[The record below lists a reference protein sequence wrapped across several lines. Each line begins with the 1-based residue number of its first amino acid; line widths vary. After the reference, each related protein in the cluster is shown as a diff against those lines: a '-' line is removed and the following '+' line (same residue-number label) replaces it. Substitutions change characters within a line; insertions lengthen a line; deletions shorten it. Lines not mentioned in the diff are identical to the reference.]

1 MKKVLRIF
9 LWLIVVAVFG
19 GTIAYLYDKSREKP
33 MEYETQQAFKTDI
46 VKKTVATGSVMPR
59 KEIEIK
65 PQVSGI
71 IQKLYVQPGTYVKEG
86 QLLAKVKII
95 PNMISLNEAETRL
108 EKARIQFRKAEADY
122 ERYKKLFE
130 QQVIPESQFQDYQ
143 VTLRSA
149 KEEVKA
155 AESNLSL
162 IKEGV
167 RKESDN
173 TSNTLIRSTIEG
185 MVLDVPVE
193 IGNSVIES
201 NNFNAGTTIASVA
214 DMSDMVFEGDVDE
227 TEVGRI
233 KEGMPIR
240 LTIGAIED
248 QKFDAVLEYISPKG
262 VEENGAIQF
271 GIKAAMKLQDSLF
284 VRAGYSAN
292 ADIVLQRHNQVLA
305 IKEALLQFDEQ
316 QPFVEVE
323 QPDGSF
329 KRKDVEVGLSDG
341 INIEVL
347 AGLSGDEK
355 IKVIN

>member
-214 DMSDMVFEGDVDE
+214 DMSDMVFEGDVD
-227 TEVGRI
+227 
-233 KEGMPIR
+233 
-240 LTIGAIED
+240 
-248 QKFDAVLEYISPKG
+248 
-262 VEENGAIQF
+262 
-271 GIKAAMKLQDSLF
+271 
-284 VRAGYSAN
+284 
-292 ADIVLQRHNQVLA
+292 
-305 IKEALLQFDEQ
+305 
-316 QPFVEVE
+316 
-323 QPDGSF
+323 
-329 KRKDVEVGLSDG
+329 
-341 INIEVL
+341 
-347 AGLSGDEK
+347 
-355 IKVIN
+355 

>member
-1 MKKVLRIF
+1 MKRVLKIF
-9 LWLIVVAVFG
+9 IWVVVLAVFV
-19 GTIAYLYDKSREKP
+19 GTIVYLYDKSREKP
-33 MEYETQQAFKTDI
+33 EAFDTQQAFKTDI
-46 VKKTVATGSVMPR
+46 IKKTVATGSVVPR

-71 IQKLYVQPGTYVKEG
+71 IQKMYVEPGTYVTEG

-108 EKARIQFRKAEADY
+108 EKSRIKLRKAEDDY
-122 ERYKKLFE
+122 ERYKKLYE
-130 QQVIPESQFQDYQ
+130 QQVIPESQFQEYQ

-149 KEEVKA
+149 KEELKA
-155 AESNLSL
+155 AKSNLSL

-167 RKESDN
+167 REEADVA
-173 TSNTLIRSTIEG
+173 SNTLIRSTIEG

-214 DMSDMVFEGDVDE
+214 DMSDMVFEGNVDE

-248 QKFDAVLEYISPKG
+248 HKFDATLEYISPKG
-262 VEENGAIQF
+262 VEESGAIQF
-271 GIKAAMKLQDSLF
+271 EIKAAMQHQDSLF

-292 ADIVLQRHNQVLA
+292 ADIVLQRRDNVLA
-305 IKEALLQFDEQ
+305 VKEALLQFDEQ
-316 QPFVEVE
+316 QPYVEVE

-329 KRKDVEVGLSDG
+329 KRQDVEVGLSDG

-347 AGLSGDEK
+347 AGLTGDEK
-355 IKVIN
+355 IKVIK